1 MSKNIGLMQPYL
13 FPYLGYFQLI
23 NAVDEFVL
31 GDDLQYEKESWI
43 NRNRILVNGRDM
55 LITFPLRKDSHL
67 ARINQRVFADN
78 FDSEIARMLKIIGN
92 VYSNAPAFTEF
103 YPILEKIL
111 RYPERRLAPYA
122 ENSIRLLCD
131 YIGIDTPIRLA
142 SEFALPPHM
151 DKQDR
156 VVQSVR
162 MLGGDVYI
170 NPIGGIGLYD
180 PTYFSTHGL
189 SLKFHCMED
198 VSYQQFGKPFVPG
211 LSIIDVLMFNRNQK
225 IKELLHCYSLN
236 VPLSVIPFSSG
247 VGFRNES
254 TVQQ

>member
-55 LITFPLRKDSHL
+55 LITFPLKKDSHL

-78 FDSEIARMLKIIGN
+78 FDSEIERMLKIIGN
-92 VYSNAPAFTEF
+92 VYSNAPVFAEF
-103 YPILEKIL
+103 YPVLEKIL
-111 RYPERRLAPYA
+111 RYPERRLATYA
-122 ENSIRLLCD
+122 ENSIRSLCD

-142 SEFALPPHM
+142 SEFALPPYM

-170 NPIGGIGLYD
+170 NPIGGTSLYD

-189 SLKFHCMED
+189 SLKFHRMGD
-198 VSYQQFGKPFVPG
+198 ISYQQFGKPFVPG
-211 LSIIDVLMFNRNQK
+211 LSIIDVLMFNRNEK
-225 IKELLHCYSLN
+225 IKELLHCYSLD
-236 VPLSVIPFSSG
+236 VPSPVIPFSSG
-247 VGFRNES
+247 VEFRNES